1 MALILRLA
9 SKVMRST
16 FYVLVPFF
24 IFLYSC
30 SQFEVHS
37 SGLKVSTKSLQTVG
51 LFYAY
56 GMILKYFFFNLP

>member
-9 SKVMRST
+9 SKVMSST

-24 IFLYSC
+24 IFSYSC

-37 SGLKVSTKSLQTVG
+37 SGRSEH
-51 LFYAY
+51 
-56 GMILKYFFFNLP
+56 